1 MGKAIDLVAAIR
13 AEMQGLDS
21 SGYFA
26 TYRLDR
32 E

>member
-1 MGKAIDLVAAIR
+1 MSKAIDLVAAIR
-13 AEMQGLDS
+13 AETQGVDS
-21 SGYFA
+21 SGCFF